1 MPATAEEAV
10 CARCGGR
17 GWVVE
22 ADGGAGSAR
31 PCPCRD
37 DTRSARLLA
46 AAGIPERYRGCKLDN
61 FQVNLQGSKPQLVRA
76 LAVARRY
83 ADAFLTESGGF
94 CETGLLFVG
103 PPGVGKTH
111 LATAVLVELIRRYR
125 VRGRFAD
132 FTSLIHQ
139 IQATF
144 DPRSPESKRELLDPV
159 IEAELL
165 VLDELGAQKP
175 TGWVNDLL
183 YLIVNTRY
191 TRRRPTLFTTN
202 YKLDPG
208 PEAAARREAAGGRE
222 TNDPAAA
229 AGFGQ
234 LAARIPP
241 MLVSRLHEM
250 AQPVL
255 LTAVG
260 DFRREYKV
268 HQHRLEP

>member
-1 MPATAEEAV
+1 MPATAEKAS
-10 CARCGGR
+10 CPRCGGR

-31 PCPCRD
+31 PCDCRD
-37 DTRSARLLA
+37 ESRAARLLE

-61 FQVNLQGSKPQLVRA
+61 FQVNLQGSKPQLVQAKA
-76 LAVARRY
+76 LALRY
-83 ADAFLTESGGF
+83 VDGFLTEDGGF
-94 CETGLLFVG
+94 RETGMLLVG
-103 PPGVGKTH
+103 PPGSGKTH
-111 LATAVLVELIRRYR
+111 LATAVLGALIRRYG

-139 IQATF
+139 IQSSF

-175 TGWVNDLL
+175 TGWVNDML

-202 YKLDPG
+202 YRLDPA
-208 PEAAARREAAGGRE
+208 PEAAARDGVEAAGG
-222 TNDPAAA
+222 
-229 AGFGQ
+229 AGAFG
-234 LAARIPP
+234 LLSSRIPP
-241 MLVSRLHEM
+241 MLVSRLYEM

-255 LTAVG
+255 MTAVG

-268 HQHRLEP
+268 HQHRFEP

>member
-1 MPATAEEAV
+1 MPATTEEAV

-31 PCPCRD
+31 PCSCRD
-37 DTRSARLLA
+37 ETRSARLLA

-61 FQVNLQGSKPQLVRA
+61 FNVNLQGSKPQLMRA
-76 LAVARRY
+76 LALARHY
-83 ADAFLTESGGF
+83 VEGFLTDGRF
-94 CETGLLFVG
+94 VETGLLFVG

-111 LATAVLVELIRRYR
+111 LATAVLTGVIRQYG
-125 VRGRFAD
+125 VKGRFAD
-132 FTSLIHQ
+132 FATLIHR

-165 VLDELGAQKP
+165 VLDELGVQKA

-183 YLIVNTRY
+183 YLIVNARY

-202 YKLDPG
+202 YRLDPASE
-208 PEAAARREAAGGRE
+208 PAPREAASPSE
-222 TNDPAAA
+222 AHEPPAANRFA
-229 AGFGQ
+229 
-234 LAARIPP
+234 LLSDRIPR

-250 AQPVL
+250 ARPVV
-255 LTAVG
+255 LTGVE
-260 DFRREYKV
+260 DFRRIYKV
-268 HQHRLEP
+268 HPPGLEPR

>member
-1 MPATAEEAV
+1 M

-31 PCPCRD
+31 PCSCRD
-37 DTRSARLLA
+37 ETRSARLLA

-76 LAVARRY
+76 LTVARRY

-94 CETGLLFVG
+94 RETGLLFVG

-111 LATAVLVELIRRYR
+111 LATAVLVELVRRYR

-202 YKLDPG
+202 YRLDPEPG
-208 PEAAARREAAGGRE
+208 STRPGAAAGGRDAHE
-222 TNDPAAA
+222 PAAPSRFA
-229 AGFGQ
+229 
-234 LAARIPP
+234 LLSERIPP

-250 AQPVL
+250 AMPVI
-255 LTAVG
+255 LTDVD

>member
-1 MPATAEEAV
+1 MLATAEEAV
-10 CARCGGR
+10 CSRCGGR

-37 DTRSARLLA
+37 QTRIVRLFA
-46 AAGIPERYRGCKLDN
+46 GAGIPERYRGCKLDN

-76 LAVARRY
+76 LSVARRY
-83 ADAFLTESGGF
+83 AEGFLGDDGRF
-94 CETGLLFVG
+94 RETGLLFVG

-111 LATAVLVELIRRYR
+111 LATAVLVELIGRYR

-139 IQATF
+139 IQASF
-144 DPRSPESKRELLDPV
+144 DPRSPDSKRELLDPV

-183 YLIVNTRY
+183 YLIVNARY

-202 YKLDPG
+202 YRLDPG
-208 PEAAARREAAGGRE
+208 PEAAAVG
-222 TNDPAAA
+222 AA
-229 AGFGQ
+229 AGEREGPEPAGAGGFA
-234 LAARIPP
+234 LLSSRIPP

-250 AQPVL
+250 AQPVV